1 MLQHAAEGSR
11 RRSSPLFGIL
21 NNLFRDGNLSRR
33 AAFLNYDLERRTGVA
48 FLTNTWYVAAWD
60 QELAGGKLLART
72 ILEKPVLLYKGDSGR
87 VVALDNRCCHRG
99 AKLSNGRREGDDVR
113 CMYHGLKFDPSG
125 KCIQIPGQDNIPK
138 NLGVKSY
145 PVLERDRLVWI
156 WMGDSALADPRKIL
170 DFPYLRDPAWR
181 GRPDYMHY
189 KANYLLI
196 VDNLS
201 DFAHLAFVHTKTLG
215 GSEEYAYKS
224 KPTAIERLEDGFRVE
239 RWHLG
244 ADAPPFHKKVV
255 PHAGKVDRRNIARMY
270 VPGIFF
276 METLFS
282 PAGAGAR
289 EGNLEG
295 AKQYRNC
302 QFFTPETQRS
312 THFFWDYLHDY
323 DLDNPA
329 YRRFAARQHGRGLHG
344 GQVHHRGPAGDAR
357 RRSGFPDERHRRR
370 RALGA
375 FQKDPRKNDRR
386 GKDHSIVCS
395 GDRTCLSSPS
405 RRISACTNG
414 SPRRRATSRR
424 RDSTTSSTASS
435 RTTLRPTR
443 SAPSRTSRRAA
454 TPT

>member
-1 MLQHAAEGSR
+1 M
-11 RRSSPLFGIL
+11 
-21 NNLFRDGNLSRR
+21 
-33 AAFLNYDLERRTGVA
+33 
-48 FLTNTWYVAAWD
+48 NTWYVAAWD
-60 QELAGGKLLART
+60 HELAGGKLLART
-72 ILEKPVLLYKGDSGR
+72 LLDKPVLLYRGDSGR
-87 VVALDNRCCHRG
+87 MVALDNRCCHRG

-113 CMYHGLKFDPSG
+113 CMYHGLKFDPGG

-156 WMGDSALADPRKIL
+156 WMGEPSLADPAKIL

-239 RWHLG
+239 RWHLD
-244 ADAPPFHKKVV
+244 ADAPPFHTKVV
-255 PHAGKVDRRNIARMY
+255 PQAGKVDRRNIARMY
-270 VPGIFF
+270 VPGNFF

-282 PAGAGAR
+282 PAGACAR
-289 EGNLEG
+289 EGNLGG

-302 QFFTPETQRS
+302 QFFTPETRRS

-323 DLDNPA
+323 ELDNPA
-329 YRRFAARQHGRGLHG
+329 IASSLRDSMVEGFMEDKFIIE
-344 GQVHHRGPAGDAR
+344 GQQEVLDAD
-357 RRSGFPDERHRRR
+357 PDFRMN
-370 RALGA
+370 A
-375 FQKDPRKNDRR
+375 
-386 GKDHSIVCS
+386 IVA
-395 GDRTCLSSPS
+395 DAPLAHF
-405 RRISACTNG
+405 RRILG
-414 SPRRRATSRR
+414 KRIEQERMQ
-424 RDSTTSSTASS
+424 TTVQETAH
-435 RTTLRPTR
+435 
-443 SAPSRTSRRAA
+443 A
-454 TPT
+454 